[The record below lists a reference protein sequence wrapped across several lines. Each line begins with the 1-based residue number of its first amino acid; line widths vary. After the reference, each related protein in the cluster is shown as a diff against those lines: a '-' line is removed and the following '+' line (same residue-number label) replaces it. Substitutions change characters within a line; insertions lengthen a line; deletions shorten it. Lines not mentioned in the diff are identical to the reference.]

1 MADLVNTYRA
11 QAEKAQA
18 DADAATLANVRER
31 NQRAADAW
39 TQMAERQERTER
51 GRAQRE
57 DAAQARAALVAIHS

>member
-18 DADAATLANVRER
+18 EADAATLANVRER
-31 NQRAADAW
+31 NLRAAEAW
-39 TQMAERQERTER
+39 TLMADRQERTER

-57 DAAQARAALVAIHS
+57 GAAQARAAAAMAD